1 MTEKQLLK
9 KLALKIKQLRT
20 AKGLSQNQFGLEIE
34 MEKSNV
40 SRLESGEVNPRI
52 GTLNKVAKAL
62 DISLSELVD
71 VE

>member
-40 SRLESGEVNPRI
+40 SRLESGTVSPKI
-52 GTLNKVAKAL
+52 TTLNKIAKVL
-62 DISLSELVD
+62 DVSLSELVK

>member
-40 SRLESGEVNPRI
+40 SRLESGSVSPKI
-52 GTLNKVAKAL
+52 TTLNKIAKAL
-62 DISLSELVD
+62 DVSLSDLVK